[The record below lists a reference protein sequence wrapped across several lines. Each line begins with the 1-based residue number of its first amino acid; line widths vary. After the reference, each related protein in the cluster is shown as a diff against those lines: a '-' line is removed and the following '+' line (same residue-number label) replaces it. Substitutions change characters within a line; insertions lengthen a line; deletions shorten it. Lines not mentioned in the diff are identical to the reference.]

1 MRKTVLK
8 TKYTVLKS
16 RTTKRKK
23 MTEKTLSAILLIQLP
38 EFTSIRT
45 FSVRYHLALCKE
57 NWKIGKIWRRFHLH
71 PPFFSLFACFL
82 LGSSL
87 RFLKLHT

>member
-23 MTEKTLSAILLIQLP
+23 MTDKTRSAILLIQLP

-57 NWKIGKIWRRFHLH
+57 NWKIGKMLFQEKKGQGGKEEG
-71 PPFFSLFACFL
+71 FFTIS
-82 LGSSL
+82 G
-87 RFLKLHT
+87 KKD